1 MSWGVCFLYYQCP
14 RCGRLFKYAADM
26 IPVFGED
33 FGRCPGCGTPGT
45 LLYDGARTP
54 DDALYTEVE
63 E

>member
-1 MSWGVCFLYYQCP
+1 MSWGVCFLYYRCP
-14 RCGRLFKYAADM
+14 RCGCLFKYATDM
-26 IPVFGED
+26 IPVFAEN
-33 FGRCPGCGTPGT
+33 FGCCPDCGTPGT